1 MSLLDI
7 LFLAVG
13 LAMDAFAV
21 SIGVAIQG
29 HVKGLR
35 PAFRLW
41 FHFGL
46 FQFLMPVTGWY
57 LGIRLA
63 QAIEAF
69 DHWVAFILLAYV
81 GGKMILSGL
90 RGERNQTS
98 PAPSDPTRGWSL
110 VGLSVATSIDALAV
124 GFSLAMLQ
132 VNIWYPSVVIGLVTA
147 LLSFIGVELGNRLG
161 RKIGHRAEI
170 MGGAFLVLIGLRI
183 LFTHA
188 FQ

>member
-1 MSLLDI
+1 
-7 LFLAVG
+7 
-13 LAMDAFAV
+13 MDAFAV
-21 SIGVAIQG
+21 SVGVAIQG

-46 FQFLMPVTGWY
+46 FQFLMPVAGWY

-63 QAIEAF
+63 QSIEAF
-69 DHWVAFILLAYV
+69 DHWVAFALLAYV
-81 GGKMILSGL
+81 GGKMLLSGL
-90 RGERNQTS
+90 RGEQDTPA

-124 GFSLAMLQ
+124 GLSLAMLQ

-147 LLSFIGVELGNRLG
+147 LLSFVGVELGNRLG
-161 RKIGHRAEI
+161 SKIGQRAEI
-170 MGGAFLVLIGLRI
+170 LGGGFLVLIGIRI
-183 LFTHA
+183 LLAHA
-188 FQ
+188 SVASP